1 LVIAVVSPHRR
12 EDIDA
17 CQYDVERFEQ
27 KLPTK
32 KKETCQDGSVKW
44 KRKHENVPG
53 EGCNLNNNVDS
64 PAKSTPAF
72 LSDGIS
78 FFNRQ
83 QRDWKVTVARTS
95 MDKLAYQMVFPYL
108 SIYIVALGASA
119 IQLGIVNSIGM
130 VIAGL
135 FGPFT
140 GWFIDRIGPK
150 KIYLAGITFMAICY
164 LTYGLAKSWG
174 VTIIA
179 MIAYWMG
186 FSTSIH
192 SCATICGNC
201 LVNRDRATGMMV
213 CETVTAGLLGMAGPI
228 VATWLV
234 SQLGGVNPAGIRPL
248 FFSGLIIT
256 IGTFVLVLT
265 QLSNQKWTETYAS
278 RTNLFKEI
286 SQVFKN
292 GKHLKR
298 WIVIAGVAQLP
309 IGMVFPFSQVFAY
322 KVKGANEFILG
333 AMVTGA
339 ALSSILFAVPLG
351 RLADRVGRKK
361 ALFVTIPLF
370 LFSNLILIL
379 APTPAFL
386 VLAGILQ
393 GFYFI
398 GAPIAAAI
406 ERELVPAE
414 HMGRWT
420 GITRFFKMIFSGIL
434 ALTAGIIWD
443 KFGPQY
449 IFITFISI
457 ELLVR
462 LPLLISIPETLNKR
476 FKSKGDVVLKS

>member
-1 LVIAVVSPHRR
+1 M
-12 EDIDA
+12 
-17 CQYDVERFEQ
+17 
-27 KLPTK
+27 
-32 KKETCQDGSVKW
+32 
-44 KRKHENVPG
+44 
-53 EGCNLNNNVDS
+53 
-64 PAKSTPAF
+64 KSTPAF
-72 LSDGIS
+72 LSNGIS
-78 FFNRQ
+78 FLKRQ
-83 QRDWKVTVARTS
+83 QRDWKVTAARTS

-119 IQLGIVNSIGM
+119 IQLGFVNSIGM

-150 KIYLAGITFMAICY
+150 KIYLAGITFMALCY
-164 LTYGLAKSWG
+164 LTYGLAQSWG

-179 MIAYWMG
+179 MIAYWLG

-201 LVNRDRATGMMV
+201 LVNRDRATGMMI

-234 SQLGGVNPAGIRPL
+234 SRLGGVNPTGIRPL

-256 IGTFVLVLT
+256 VGTFVLVLT
-265 QLSNQKWTETYAS
+265 QLSSRKWTKTNTN

-286 SQVFKN
+286 SQVFKS

-298 WIVIAGVAQLP
+298 WIVIAAVTQLP
-309 IGMVFPFSQVFAY
+309 LGMVFPFSQVFAY

-333 AMVTGA
+333 AMVTGS
-339 ALSSILFAVPLG
+339 ALSSILFAIPLG

-361 ALFVTIPLF
+361 VLFITIPLF
-370 LFSNLILIL
+370 LLSNLVLIF

-393 GFYFI
+393 GFYYI

-406 ERELVPAE
+406 EREMVPAD
-414 HMGRWT
+414 HMGRWI

-443 KFGPQY
+443 EFGPQY
-449 IFITFISI
+449 IFITYISI
-457 ELLVR
+457 ELLIR

-476 FKSKGDVVLKS
+476 FKSKEDVALSS